1 MAKNRGERMVGLV
14 PKQTRG
20 ERRELRRAVRKVTK
34 LTREGLEGEEGWG
47 FVVVVA
53 KAVGPDGEAW
63 DHGIIMGGTNFVYDS
78 DVRDLLEA
86 TLATWPKDG
95 QGG

>member
-1 MAKNRGERMVGLV
+1 VA
-14 PKQTRG
+14 
-20 ERRELRRAVRKVTK
+20 RRVTK
-34 LTREGLEGEEGWG
+34 LLREGLEGEEGWG

-63 DHGIIMGGTNFVYDS
+63 DEGLITGGTNFVDDV
-78 DVRDLLEA
+78 DVRDLLKQ

-95 QGG
+95 EGG